1 MESLLLWGLCLLAAS
16 LLLIVVE
23 VFVPSG
29 GVVSLVAVVVA
40 VAGVVCLFR
49 VSVVWGFAGIL
60 SLIILGPLVGIFA
73 LHILPSTPMGRRLI
87 HGSDAPESEGS
98 EGGESAPQAAPD
110 PLEALVGREGVALS
124 DLRLGGT
131 IRIDGHKRQ
140 AMSETTFIPVGSR
153 VRVTGVDG
161 GVLKVR
167 PVK

>member
-1 MESLLLWGLCLLAAS
+1 MESLLLWGLCLLAAA

-29 GVVSLVAVVVA
+29 GVVSLIADVVA

-87 HGSDAPESEGS
+87 HGSEAPEAE
-98 EGGESAPQAAPD
+98 ENGGGGAAPPGAPD
-110 PLEALVGREGVALS
+110 PLESLIGREGVALS

-131 IRIDGHKRQ
+131 IRVEGHKRQ

-161 GVLKVR
+161 GVLRVR
-167 PVK
+167 PIK